1 MQRKSAL
8 FHFIIGNADIIKNSQ
23 IQLMDK
29 VVFLQYINKKE
40 RGEEPHNGI
49 LPAGESLDA
58 ANPFGEST
66 DNGLIISLYEAL
78 VQCGFKVIYDIL
90 FVDMLHNHSPL
101 L

>member
-1 MQRKSAL
+1 VQRKSAVS
-8 FHFIIGNADIIKNSQ
+8 HFIICNADIVENSE

-40 RGEEPHNGI
+40 RGEESHNGI
-49 LPAGESLDA
+49 LPACESLDA
-58 ANPFGEST
+58 AYPFGKGT
-66 DNGLIISLYEAL
+66 YNGLIISLYVAFI
-78 VQCGFKVIYDIL
+78 QCGFKVVYNIL